1 MWKTIHTSK
10 PLKINIKCNCG
21 KDVENYVEKVFH
33 KKIEFS
39 TKNLNINLIND
50 WNLNTKKKFRRR

>member
-50 WNLNTKKKFRRR
+50 